1 MTRNARF
8 GYFWMDRKMCFLW
21 GTCIS
26 RFVTIYSPL
35 CYLHTCL
42 GVFISISLIKNLCQ
56 FNISF
61 YLSPLKWLQYNLP
74 NVCDS
79 FFCHAR
85 QIEAGYKWHVMFCG
99 RREIFTKCCKCIRRT
114 LVALRYKKKVSVK
127 YMLLRF
133 IYRLVG
139 LIYAV

>member
-1 MTRNARF
+1 MLYIYVMTRNARF
-8 GYFWMDRKMCFLW
+8 GYFWMDRKTCFLW

-26 RFVTIYSPL
+26 RFVTFFSPL
-35 CYLHTCL
+35 YYSHVCVD
-42 GVFISISLIKNLCQ
+42 VFISISLIKNLCQ

-79 FFCHAR
+79 FLCHAR

-99 RREIFTKCCKCIRRT
+99 WREIFTKCCECTSIKRT
-114 LVALRYKKKVSVK
+114 LAI
-127 YMLLRF
+127 LRF
-133 IYRLVG
+133 KKNTNIYQV
-139 LIYAV
+139 I